1 MTFASPLA
9 LLLLQLAVILALSRA
24 IGQLFRRFRQ
34 PQVIGEIVAG
44 LMLGPSLFG
53 WVWPGAYG
61 SLFVDKTA
69 MTSLNM
75 LAQIGVLLF
84 LFVVGLEFDPALIRQ
99 RGRAAAAIS
108 ISGIC
113 VPFVLGFGIA
123 FPLRHLFDDLH
134 RASFFPSALFMGA
147 AMSVTAFPVL
157 ARIVT
162 EWNLQRTEEGALAI
176 AAAAVDDVLA
186 WTLLAIVVAFSPAT
200 TGLASVSAA
209 GSQASGALVILGG
222 AAVYLLIMFAAV
234 RPLLSMVCRRFERQ
248 RSVVL
253 ATLMVT
259 MLLSAFATE
268 QIGIHAL
275 FGAFVAGLAAPKNA
289 TLVDAITLRIE
300 SLVLVF
306 LLPIFF
312 AYAGFKVDLRQLL
325 RWDLVGYTALLTS
338 IACIGK
344 LGGSG
349 IAAKLTGMNT
359 RGSLLVGVL
368 MNTRGLMELII
379 LTVGLQ
385 LGVINTT
392 VYGMMIVMALVTT
405 AMAAPIIQRLRGRE
419 AFDAGI
425 AESTASVGAG

>member
-1 MTFASPLA
+1 MPFASPLA

-24 IGQLFRRFRQ
+24 IGQLFARFRQ

-53 WVWPGAYG
+53 WAWPGAYG
-61 SLFVDKTA
+61 NLFADKAAMSSLG
-69 MTSLNM
+69 M

-84 LFVVGLEFDPALIRQ
+84 LFVVGLEFDPHLIRQ
-99 RGRAAAAIS
+99 RGKAAAAIS

-113 VPFVLGFGIA
+113 VPFLLGFGIA
-123 FPLRHLFDDLH
+123 FPLRHVFD
-134 RASFFPSALFMGA
+134 ASQHAHFLPSALFMGA

-157 ARIVT
+157 ARIVQ
-162 EWNLQRTEEGALAI
+162 EWNLQRTEEGGVAI

-186 WTLLAIVVAFSPAT
+186 WTLLAIVVAFAPSTADAGHSAISPVKI
-200 TGLASVSAA
+200 LCWA
-209 GSQASGALVILGG
+209 GAYVLVML
-222 AAVYLLIMFAAV
+222 FAV
-234 RPLLSMVCRRFERQ
+234 RPLLACSCRRFHRQ
-248 RSVVL
+248 PSVVL
-253 ATLMVT
+253 AILMVA

-268 QIGIHAL
+268 QIGVHAL
-275 FGAFVAGLAAPKNA
+275 FGAFVAGLVAPKHA
-289 TLVDAITLRIE
+289 KLVESIKVRIE

-325 RWDLVGYTALLTS
+325 HWDMAGYTALLTVL
-338 IACIGK
+338 ACAGK
-344 LGGSG
+344 LGGSSL
-349 IAAKLTGMNT
+349 AARLSGMDVKE
-359 RGSLLVGVL
+359 SVLVGIL

-385 LGVINTT
+385 LGVINQR

-405 AMAAPIIQRLRGRE
+405 AMASPLIQLLRGRE
-419 AFDAGI
+419 GFDI
-425 AESTASVGAG
+425 ASEESRARN